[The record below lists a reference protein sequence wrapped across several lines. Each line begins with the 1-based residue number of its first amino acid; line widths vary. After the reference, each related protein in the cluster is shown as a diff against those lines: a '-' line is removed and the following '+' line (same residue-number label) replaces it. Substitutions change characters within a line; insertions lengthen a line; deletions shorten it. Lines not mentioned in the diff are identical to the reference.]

1 MPTFYVY
8 FDGTCIDV
16 LENSTARKARNYV
29 NRRYTRP
36 EQCVV
41 VEEGGDLDAAI
52 ARSKTLHIVDEAFEA
67 DVAVVLADAELTG
80 AARERSG
87 KTICFSENIAKGT
100 HGIQVLTDDL
110 GWVVLLEGVTHE
122 KVRDFMRNFGL

>member
-1 MPTFYVY
+1 MPTFNIY
-8 FDGTCIDV
+8 FNGICIDT

-29 NRRYTRP
+29 NRGYKHS

-41 VEEGGDLDAAI
+41 VEEGADQGAAI
-52 ARSKTLHIVDEAFEA
+52 ALSEKLHVVDEAFEA
-67 DVAVVLADAELTG
+67 EVGVVMADAELTG

-100 HGIQVLTDDL
+100 HGIQVLTDDHK
-110 GWVVLLEGVTHE
+110 WVVLLEGVTHE
-122 KVRDFMRNFGL
+122 KARDFMRNFSL

>member
-8 FDGTCIDV
+8 FDGVCIDE
-16 LENSTARKARNYV
+16 LENSTARKARDYV
-29 NRRYTRP
+29 NLGYTHP

-41 VEEGGDLDAAI
+41 VEEGADLNAAI
-52 ARSKTLHIVDEAFEA
+52 ARSKMLHVVDEAFEA
-67 DVAVVLADAELTG
+67 EVAVVLADADLTG

-100 HGIQVLTDDL
+100 HGIQVLTDNHE
-110 GWVVLLEGVTHE
+110 WVVLLAGVTHE
-122 KVRDFMRNFGL
+122 KARDFMRNFGL